1 MNLSDTLW
9 LVGEVEPGKRED
21 YLAHMGEVIGDIRA
35 YHVTSSTNATQIKRN
50 GLEARS
56 SRQSYDRPSAAYF
69 FLDRSEIDEESKA
82 ILLDDPKDAVVIEVT
97 IPRDEFLAKVKYD
110 GLYNASFNS
119 YSAIQFLDNV
129 PANWIK

>member
-9 LVGEVEPGKRED
+9 LVGEVEPSKRED
-21 YLAHMGEVIGDIRA
+21 FLIHMGEVIGDIRA
-35 YHVTSSTNATQIKRN
+35 YHVTSSANATQIKRN

-56 SRQSYDRPSAAYF
+56 SRQSYDRPTAVYF
-69 FLDRSEIDEESKA
+69 FLDRSEINKESKA

-119 YSAIQFLDNV
+119 CSAIQFFGNV
-129 PANWIK
+129 PTNWIK